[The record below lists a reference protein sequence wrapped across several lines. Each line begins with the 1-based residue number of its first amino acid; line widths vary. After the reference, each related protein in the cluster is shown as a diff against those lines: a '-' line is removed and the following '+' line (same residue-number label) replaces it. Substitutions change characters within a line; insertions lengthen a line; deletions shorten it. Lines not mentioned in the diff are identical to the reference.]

1 MIAIAQAL
9 SSELQS
15 VHDTSV
21 VIKAVSNQARY
32 LALQVSILV
41 NQAGESQLSGVSR
54 VASDISL
61 LSGQTFA
68 AGQRMDTMA
77 GQLQNRIQELSQL
90 AQQEAAVAQSLMHRL
105 ERTQAAIAEL
115 DELLRGHE
123 QAKPDL
129 VGDKRHHSQE
139 LSLLMERLTQARSA
153 LSELEA
159 VFEPALGRVS

>member
-105 ERTQAAIAEL
+105 ERTRRRSPNSMSCSGAMSRPNQI
-115 DELLRGHE
+115 
-123 QAKPDL
+123 
-129 VGDKRHHSQE
+129 
-139 LSLLMERLTQARSA
+139 SLGTSVTTARS
-153 LSELEA
+153 
-159 VFEPALGRVS
+159 